1 MQTIA
6 VCLLTFVFI
15 WTAFA
20 SSSENLKPHHTL
32 DEWLDRQY
40 AFSVDHLLDNVHP
53 VGTSAGVVI
62 ASPSQSHPDYYYHW
76 VRDSA
81 LVMSVVERLY
91 ERASPGSPESK
102 RYEHLLWN
110 YATFSRMNQL
120 QKTKSGFGEP
130 KFHVNGSPFNGN
142 WGRPQND
149 GPALRASTLIRF
161 ANAYLDRGGSI
172 EAVKKLLYDSRYPT
186 QTVIKADLEFT
197 SSAWR
202 DKCFDLWEE
211 VYGHHFYTRMVQ
223 YAALQSG
230 AQFAKR
236 MKDVGAADWYKLQ
249 SMKLKQIVT
258 THWDPVSGYMQET
271 LDQSGGLPD
280 KILNLDTATILAALH
295 TVDQTSPYRPFSQEI
310 LLTAQELV
318 SRMAPL
324 YPINGNSNLTLAPAI
339 GRYCE
344 DTYDGYGRSEGNP
357 WILTTAAIAETLYHT
372 ASHLLEDTTIPSS
385 LKHSYLH
392 LAQNVTDTGDHFL
405 NRVRLHTP
413 TSGSLS
419 EQVNKNTG
427 FMQGAPHLTWS
438 YASIITATW
447 AREKALRK
455 LKEWKDDRPVDVPAQ
470 HYDRVFQIPIFRV
483 QV

>member
-1 MQTIA
+1 
-6 VCLLTFVFI
+6 
-15 WTAFA
+15 
-20 SSSENLKPHHTL
+20 
-32 DEWLDRQY
+32 
-40 AFSVDHLLDNVHP
+40 
-53 VGTSAGVVI
+53 
-62 ASPSQSHPDYYYHW
+62 
-76 VRDSA
+76 
-81 LVMSVVERLY
+81 MSVVERLY
-91 ERASPGSPESK
+91 ERASPESAESK

-120 QKTKSGFGEP
+120 QKTRSGFGEP
-130 KFHVNGSPFNGN
+130 KFHVNGSPFNGD

-172 EAVKKLLYDSRYPT
+172 EAVKRLLYDSRHPT

-197 SSAWR
+197 CSAWR
-202 DKCFDLWEE
+202 AKCFDLWEE

-230 AQFAKR
+230 VQFAKR

-249 SMKLKQIVT
+249 SMTLKQILT
-258 THWDPVSGYMQET
+258 THWDPTSGYMQET

-295 TVDQTSPYRPFSQEI
+295 TLDQTLPYRPFSQEI

-324 YPINGNSNLTLAPAI
+324 YPINGNSNATLAPAI

-357 WILTTAAIAETLYHT
+357 WILTTTAIAETLYHT
-372 ASHLLEDTTIPSS
+372 ASHLLEDTTIPPS

-392 LAQNVTDTGDHFL
+392 LAQNVTDAADTFL
-405 NRVRLHTP
+405 NRVRRHTP
-413 TSGSLS
+413 TSGALS

-438 YASIITATW
+438 YASIITAAW

-455 LKEWKDDRPVDVPAQ
+455 MMEWKDDRPVDVPAQ
-470 HYDRVFQIPIFRV
+470 HYDRVFQFPIFRV